1 MSAHLEQIRKAGFV
15 LELEDGSL
23 FIEPYSELNEAQLQ
37 FLKLNK
43 AAIIETLEAEQERG
57 KPYRPTFPRFV
68 TCRTCEHFKSLYAH
82 GGGAGS
88 CLSSPSPS
96 CGAGGAFLWAD
107 SKHQC
112 ENHAPKHRV
121 GNLPLHTV

>member
-1 MSAHLEQIRKAGFV
+1 MNSHLDQIKKAGFTLV
-15 LELEDGSL
+15 LENGVL
-23 FIEPYSELNEAQLQ
+23 FIEPYSKLNEDQLH
-37 FLKLNK
+37 FLKSNK
-43 AAIIETLEAEQERG
+43 AAIFEALEAEQEHG
-57 KPYRPTFPRFV
+57 KPYRPKLLRFV

-96 CGAGGAFLWAD
+96 CGASGWAN

-112 ENHAPKHRV
+112 ENHAPKVRS
-121 GNLPLHTV
+121 